1 MKGGLSF
8 YDHNALI
15 LFLLKSN
22 IYHIKVP
29 VNIFKFFKTKLLNT
43 SDNINLSDPI
53 NCLIT
58 MLLLKSI
65 RSHELKWW
73 PQTPT
78 CNLFGTV
85 QSKDDRRNGLQ

>member
-15 LFLLKSN
+15 LFLQKSN

-43 SDNINLSDPI
+43 SDNINLNDPI
-53 NCLIT
+53 N
-58 MLLLKSI
+58 S
-65 RSHELKWW
+65 
-73 PQTPT
+73 
-78 CNLFGTV
+78 
-85 QSKDDRRNGLQ
+85 